1 MEIAQHACRGQEQA
15 RRATSLEGE
24 AAAHRS
30 LELHVDYGV
39 QGLVGRGGWP
49 LLHAVLHSTSIRG
62 CFSGVAVHAHRR
74 RGHDGLVM

>member
-1 MEIAQHACRGQEQA
+1 MEIAQHAYRGQEQA

-49 LLHAVLHSTSIRG
+49 LLRAVLHSTSIREAASLG
-62 CFSGVAVHAHRR
+62 WPSTPTAVEVTT
-74 RGHDGLVM
+74 DW